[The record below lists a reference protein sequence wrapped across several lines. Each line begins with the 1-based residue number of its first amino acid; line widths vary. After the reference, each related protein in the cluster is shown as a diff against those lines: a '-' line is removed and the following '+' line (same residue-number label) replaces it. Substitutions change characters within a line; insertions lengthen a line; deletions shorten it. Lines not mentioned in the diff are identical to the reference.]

1 MVAGPTI
8 PCNITAPRTVPATE
22 GAGWRC
28 ATGDGILRGVIVTVL
43 AHQGGWDEVLLAA
56 SPFVVFG
63 VLLAV
68 ANRRSARAGGE
79 PDPTGDET
87 PVD

>member
-1 MVAGPTI
+1 
-8 PCNITAPRTVPATE
+8 
-22 GAGWRC
+22 
-28 ATGDGILRGVIVTVL
+28 VIVTVL